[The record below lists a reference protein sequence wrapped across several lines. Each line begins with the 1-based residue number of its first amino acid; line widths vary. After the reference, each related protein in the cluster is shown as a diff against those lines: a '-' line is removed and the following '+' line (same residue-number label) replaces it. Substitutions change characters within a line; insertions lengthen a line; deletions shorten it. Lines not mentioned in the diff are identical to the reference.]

1 MTRDMT
7 PTGTTVPREAPDTEQ
22 ARFEKPA
29 AAVRPTPEQAEPA
42 PHAPQGLPEF
52 MPLR

>member
-1 MTRDMT
+1 MT

-29 AAVRPTPEQAEPA
+29 ADAVRHTPEQAEPA
-42 PHAPQGLPEF
+42 PHAPEGLPEF
-52 MPLR
+52 MPAR